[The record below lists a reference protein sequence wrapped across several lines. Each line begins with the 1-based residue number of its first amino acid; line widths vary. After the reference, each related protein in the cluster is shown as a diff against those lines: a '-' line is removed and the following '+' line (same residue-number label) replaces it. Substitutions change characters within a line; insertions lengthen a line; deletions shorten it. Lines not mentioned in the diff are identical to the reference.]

1 MKGGSRIPPSL
12 ALRARRK
19 QPPSLW
25 ERLGLGGASRAEPSA
40 APVKPARPVKLRR
53 EPDDRDGRT
62 DKPDHNHPDRRQR
75 EKAGKRDGKRQSA
88 RPYSFKRMVRK
99 WLESAAAPPAAAVL
113 TEARSRSNRLW
124 MVLVFSLFL
133 LFLRAAW
140 LMGLP
145 DSDLEARGR
154 GQYQTVQEMKGR
166 RGVLYDRNNRE
177 LAVTVS
183 LPALYM
189 NPARLPEEKLKKRL
203 PDLARV
209 IGKPE
214 SWVLEQYQRKT
225 QENKKLQRVLLGEK
239 LEPVGART
247 LVSGVS
253 RDMLWLEEE
262 PVRMYPGQA
271 LAAPLLGF
279 VDATGVGAAG
289 LEKVLETDLAG
300 DTWRVMLTH
309 DRKGRAINPGR
320 DEQRLARQGHS
331 VRLTIDSS
339 IQHVTEEALWKAMV
353 QSVPESAMAVV
364 VEIKT
369 GAILAM
375 ASVPAGNPNDSATRN
390 KHELFKNHAA
400 MDQVEPGSVM
410 KPFVMAAAIEEGLI
424 RPESYINCEMGS
436 WGIGGKII
444 NDDHPKGVITA
455 SEVIKYSSNIGT
467 AKIAMMLGAER
478 TLRYL
483 SDFGFAR
490 PTGLKI
496 PGEVRGLMRAPA
508 SIRPLE
514 LATTAFGQGVTASP
528 IQLAAALAA
537 LSNGGVRMV
546 PYIIDAVLDRY
557 GEVETWNEPRVERR
571 VVSEHTAGQLIRMME
586 TVIEEGGTGTRAAV
600 PGYTVGGKTGTA
612 QKVENGI
619 YSPTKRVS
627 SFAGFL
633 PAEDPTVAIV
643 VVVDSP
649 TVGSKYGGIVAGPA
663 FSEIGAFT
671 MRYLGIKPTAEPGSA
686 APGSAASGSAAPG
699 SAAPVEAPVVDVQPL
714 PIEILPDGEGGW
726 VLPDLRGRTMRAAV
740 TALQPAGVALSLSG
754 NGRVVGQSPTPGSR
768 IAPGDAVFLSFD

>member
-12 ALRARRK
+12 ALRVRRK

-25 ERLGLGGASRAEPSA
+25 ERLGLGGASRHEPSA
-40 APVKPARPVKLRR
+40 VPVKPVRPVKLRR
-53 EPDDRDGRT
+53 EPADRDT
-62 DKPDHNHPDRRQR
+62 WKDHPEKRRGKHPEKHPKDRSTR
-75 EKAGKRDGKRQSA
+75 S
-88 RPYSFKRMVRK
+88 YSFKRIVRK
-99 WLESAAAPPAAAVL
+99 WLESAAAPPTSAVL
-113 TEARSRSNRLW
+113 TEARSRTNRLW

-140 LMGLP
+140 LTGLP

-189 NPARLPEEKLKKRL
+189 NPARLPEETLKKRL

-214 SWVLEQYQRKT
+214 AWVLEQYQRKT

-289 LEKVLETDLAG
+289 LEKVLEKDLAG

-320 DEQRLARQGHS
+320 DEQRLARQGDS
-331 VRLTIDSS
+331 VRLTIDAS
-339 IQHVTEEALWKAMV
+339 IQHVTEEALWKVMV

-364 VEIKT
+364 IDVKT

-375 ASVPAGNPNDSATRN
+375 ASVPAGNPNDSATLN

-410 KPFVMAAAIEEGLI
+410 KPFVVAAAIEEGLL
-424 RPESYINCEMGS
+424 RPESSVNCEMGS

-444 NDDHPKGVITA
+444 NDDHPKGVITV

-490 PTGLKI
+490 ATGLKI
-496 PGEVRGLMRAPA
+496 PGEVRGLMRSPA

-528 IQLAAALAA
+528 IQLAVALAG

-546 PYIIDAVLDRY
+546 PYIVDAVLDRY

-571 VVSEHTAGQLIRMME
+571 VVSERTSGQLIRMME

-612 QKVENGI
+612 QKVENGV
-619 YSPTKRVS
+619 YSPTKRIS
-627 SFAGFL
+627 SFTGFL
-633 PAEDPTVAIV
+633 PAEDPAVAIV
-643 VVVDSP
+643 VMVDSP

-671 MRYLGIKPTAEPGSA
+671 MRYLGIKPTVTPEAEADA
-686 APGSAASGSAAPG
+686 AT
-699 SAAPVEAPVVDVQPL
+699 VVDVHPL
-714 PIEILPDGEGGW
+714 PIEIVSDGAGGW
-726 VLPDLRGRTMRAAV
+726 VLPDLRGRSMRAAV